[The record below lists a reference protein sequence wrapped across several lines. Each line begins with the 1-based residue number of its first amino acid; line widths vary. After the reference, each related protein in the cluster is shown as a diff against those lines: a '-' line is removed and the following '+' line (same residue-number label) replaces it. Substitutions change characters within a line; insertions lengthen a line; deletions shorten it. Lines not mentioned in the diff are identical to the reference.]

1 MKKNWHKYFTI
12 CLFTFQ
18 GLFHQVI
25 AQSGSAIAPWA
36 FDDNISHEGHT
47 RNIAAMVN
55 CNLPD
60 AEDLVN
66 CMKSVPASNITSA
79 ANSYSVSS
87 FYIYIRIWKKV
98 YTYYF
103 FKCIIVANK

>member
-1 MKKNWHKYFTI
+1 MS
-12 CLFTFQ
+12 CLFFFQ

-60 AEDLVN
+60 VEDLVD

-87 FYIYIRIWKKV
+87 FYLYHITLEFPLGNLII
-98 YTYYF
+98 TY
-103 FKCIIVANK
+103 

>member
-1 MKKNWHKYFTI
+1 MF
-12 CLFTFQ
+12 FFQ

-60 AEDLVN
+60 VEDLVD

-87 FYIYIRIWKKV
+87 FYLYHITLEFQLNNYLVVHPNRNLAKLDLTNLTI
-98 YTYYF
+98 
-103 FKCIIVANK
+103 

>member
-1 MKKNWHKYFTI
+1 MF
-12 CLFTFQ
+12 FFQ

-60 AEDLVN
+60 VEDLVD

-87 FYIYIRIWKKV
+87 FLSLSHNLRISNL
-98 YTYYF
+98 
-103 FKCIIVANK
+103 IIT

>member
-1 MKKNWHKYFTI
+1 MLKSCFSNPDQRFSFSY
-12 CLFTFQ
+12 LFQ

-60 AEDLVN
+60 VEDLVD

-87 FYIYIRIWKKV
+87 FYLYHIL
-98 YTYYF
+98 TLEF
-103 FKCIIVANK
+103 PMCTL